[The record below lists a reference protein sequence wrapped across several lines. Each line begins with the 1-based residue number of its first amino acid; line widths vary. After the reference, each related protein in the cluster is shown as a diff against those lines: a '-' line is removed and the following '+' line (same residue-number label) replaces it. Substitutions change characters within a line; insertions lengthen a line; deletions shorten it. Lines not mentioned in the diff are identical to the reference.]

1 MISTQPRWQPS
12 LSLRFWEVL
21 LPACFYW
28 ALVLLVWDKQRYDI
42 FHSNPLFN
50 WISSEW
56 LIGYQGGFVRRGL
69 FGGILHFLIDHGV
82 DKNHAL
88 TAFPT
93 FCFFLLAT
101 LWFGFAVR
109 AFLRQSCAKTVTL
122 FCFLINPSALF
133 FFLTSGNV
141 FRKDIVF
148 IALLYF
154 SVCLISSLLKS
165 CCRRLGGALAC
176 ISLFFFG
183 LCMLGLHEG
192 LFVFIALPLFA
203 ALFWCRGDSSFFGS
217 SPAQRV
223 LAVLVIISM
232 LSFSAASV
240 VFNGDQS
247 NVLAICRSWSSVW
260 EVSCTSESLPN
271 LGAIASLG
279 WSKAQAW
286 SVSGLRNL
294 FSLFSPL
301 NLLAIVV
308 FPALTSRL
316 VCALAGGTAYLAFR
330 NTLAYLFWP
339 CCVLFAIGCDWGRFM
354 GVVMTSAC
362 LIALSV
368 PSAVPGFATMPRPAW
383 GLLSLSAHA
392 VDRICRPLS
401 LHSPRPSKFD
411 SWLLV
416 TSLFAGLPLIGYTSV
431 DQIFTAGVWSAFA
444 DRATWILQVFFN
456 QSIAR

>member
-1 MISTQPRWQPS
+1 MQPRKQLA
-12 LSLRFWEVL
+12 LSLRFWEFL
-21 LPACFYW
+21 FPACFYW
-28 ALVLLVWDKQRYDI
+28 SLVLLVWDKQRYDI
-42 FHSNPLFN
+42 VHSNPLFS
-50 WISSEW
+50 WVSSEW

-69 FGGILHFLIDHGV
+69 FGGVLHFLVDHGI
-82 DKNHAL
+82 DKNNVL

-93 FCFFLLAT
+93 LCFFSLAT
-101 LWFGFAVR
+101 LWFGIGLR
-109 AFLRQSCAKTVTL
+109 AYLRQSCVKTVAL

-133 FFLTSGNV
+133 FFLTSGNI
-141 FRKDIVF
+141 FRKDLVF

-154 SVCLISSLLKS
+154 SICLISFLLRHGG
-165 CCRRLGGALAC
+165 RRLGGVLTC

-183 LCMLGLHEG
+183 LFMLGLHEG

-203 ALFWCRGDSSFFGS
+203 ALFWCRSDSKFFGPS
-217 SPAQRV
+217 LAHRV
-223 LAVLVIISM
+223 AAVLVIVFI
-232 LSFSAASV
+232 LSLSAASV
-240 VFNGDQS
+240 VFNGDHS

-260 EVSCTSESLPN
+260 EVSCTPESLPN

-279 WSKAQAW
+279 WSKSQAW

-294 FSLFSPL
+294 LSPFSPI
-301 NLLAIVV
+301 NLLSIVV

-339 CCVLFAIGCDWGRFM
+339 CCVLFVIGCDWGRFM
-354 GVVMTSAC
+354 GVVMTLAC

-368 PSAVPGFATMPRPAW
+368 PSAVPGFAAMPRPTW
-383 GLLSLSAHA
+383 GLLSFSAHV

-401 LHSPRPSKFD
+401 LDSPRASKFD
-411 SWLLV
+411 NWLLV
-416 TSLFAGLPLIGYTSV
+416 MSLFAGLPLIGYTSV
-431 DQIFTAGVWSAFA
+431 DQIFTAGVWSTFA